1 MNTYKEVDSNDPY
14 RPTLLFKGRWET
26 IKRLIKRINDGFDF
40 TKIDWFYYFGVPDYG
55 ELCFLKQAF
64 GIYKENYLGDKVSF
78 DEIYQVEILNLIE
91 KDYKLTTR
99 HKGDWMRV
107 NKRLEEGEKVE
118 ELIDS
123 LRKEIAELQLD
134 KVNEEAVKQ
143 TEQSEPEQKVE
154 PQQPSVVI
162 NESELE
168 QFFKYDLRRKG
179 FYEILIERLN
189 EAANKLHYTDMDY
202 ARIAYLLFK
211 SPHFLKPKSNY
222 KFTEWYKA
230 FCNIVGCKYHDTFY
244 PSTLRRNQDAL
255 EKMFNSFCFLDVPI
269 EKVK

>member
-1 MNTYKEVDSNDPY
+1 MNINEWPKEAKEIFRKILNEQGFHKVASMINLDEDLQFKQLVEMAKDERTVKDELIKEVMSAV
-14 RPTLLFKGRWET
+14 TEEHLKLFDEYSKMKAEEEAARHET
-26 IKRLIKRINDGFDF
+26 IMIN
-40 TKIDWFYYFGVPDYG
+40 
-55 ELCFLKQAF
+55 
-64 GIYKENYLGDKVSF
+64 
-78 DEIYQVEILNLIE
+78 
-91 KDYKLTTR
+91 R
-99 HKGDWMRV
+99 
-107 NKRLEEGEKVE
+107 
-118 ELIDS
+118 
-123 LRKEIAELQLD
+123 EIAKHQLD
-134 KVNEEAVKQ
+134 KVNEEAVMQ

-154 PQQPSVVI
+154 PQQPSVII

-244 PSTLRRNQDAL
+244 PSTLKRDQDAL
-255 EKMFNSFCFLDVPI
+255 EKMFNSFYFLDVPI